1 MPGVQRPRALLRTGD
16 AGRIRGVAPRAALL
30 PAALAEIR
38 EPAQSLVIPPV
49 LAGSTL
55 AHARAITY
63 EASKASGVPVN
74 PVSPRRVTLYVTP
87 LAGGLGFYAV
97 TVAAASTKEG
107 CGTEGSPVSFLLL
120 AGEVDEGSPAAQ
132 TQAWQ
137 AGTQRLDLS
146 SVPDATFG
154 TFVGELPTGPGLGV
168 LRWTGA
174 SATPIEQAVATIPRD
189 VESVSYFDVPTQS
202 YRVYVPAAPD
212 FVSRYL
218 LVDRD
223 DIIVIRVR

>member
-1 MPGVQRPRALLRTGD
+1 MA
-16 AGRIRGVAPRAALL
+16 IR
-30 PAALAEIR
+30 
-38 EPAQSLVIPPV
+38 
-49 LAGSTL
+49 STL
-55 AHARAITY
+55 VAAFAIAAGLALVASSGASASRAHAQEADASIFYGFISPGAGGATPLKVRAI
-63 EASKASGVPVN
+63 
-74 PVSPRRVTLYVTP
+74 VSDVTCGTDDVTP
-87 LAGGLGFYAV
+87 LAGGLGFYVV

-107 CGTEGSPVSFLLL
+107 CGTEGAPVSFLLL

-223 DIIVIRVR
+223 DIVVVRVR